1 MKQGGKTLAELWGRA
16 RDESMPDYNRLSAY
30 TQYSAGVGSFSPPPS
45 LSLQRPPH
53 STMLRPG
60 CAKNR

>member
-45 LSLQRPPH
+45 LSAEAAH